1 MLAKI
6 TGQYHDEATGMVVEC
21 ERTTKYFAIGYKTE
35 MTDGTPMFVWRLKG
49 TFGIPDSTHAVKDNG
64 TSANGQ
70 SVTYTGIS
78 TTHKFTKTGKE
89 AKAVVVE
96 ISGDKIDSSNFFE
109 TVQTPDT
116 VKVKSE

>member
-1 MLAKI
+1 MEIK
-6 TGQYHDEATGMVVEC
+6 
-21 ERTTKYFAIGYKTE
+21 RYFLVFQILHT
-35 MTDGTPMFVWRLKG
+35 WQ
-49 TFGIPDSTHAVKDNG
+49 KDNG
-64 TSANGQ
+64 TGANGQ